1 MSMLRDL
8 DHLTDYEL
16 LRSSRSGDEPFAT
29 FYRRHERLVAG
40 WLMRQVGRA
49 DVVADL
55 TAEVFAA
62 AYIAAPKFRSGPEP
76 AAAWLLGIAR
86 NKLLRSL
93 RHDRIEA
100 SARLRLAVRPLEIDD
115 EALKAIEAI
124 DGSELLTL
132 VDALPAEQRDAVRG
146 RVLEDLGYAE
156 LARRLNVTQQ
166 AARKRVSRGLRSLRR
181 LAQHEGAHP

>member
-1 MSMLRDL
+1 MLKDL
-8 DHLTDYEL
+8 DRLTDYEL
-16 LRSSRSGDEPFAT
+16 LHNSRSGDEPFAT
-29 FYRRHERLVAG
+29 FYRRYERLVAG

-49 DVVADL
+49 DVAADL

-62 AYIAAPKFRSGPEP
+62 AYIAAPGFRSGPEP

-93 RHDRIEA
+93 RHDRTEA
-100 SARLRLAVRPLEIDD
+100 AARQRLAVRPLEIDD
-115 EALKAIEAI
+115 DTLRAIEGI
-124 DGSELLTL
+124 DGSELLAL
-132 VDALPAEQRDAVRG
+132 VNALPAEQCDAIRG

-166 AARKRVSRGLRSLRR
+166 VARKRVSRGLQSLRR
-181 LAQHEGAHP
+181 LAQHQGAHP